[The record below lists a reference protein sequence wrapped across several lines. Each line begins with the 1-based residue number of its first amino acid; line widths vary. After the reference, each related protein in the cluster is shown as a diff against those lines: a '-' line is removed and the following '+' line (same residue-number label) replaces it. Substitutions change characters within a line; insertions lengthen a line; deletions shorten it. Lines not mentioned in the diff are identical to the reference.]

1 MRNQGG
7 ADRLHSR
14 GAGPGSQPVRE
25 PGLARQPLGFERAD
39 LVLVAQ
45 RETDV
50 VEAAQQAVFAERRD
64 FERELG
70 AVGLDHALALQVDRQ
85 PVAGERR
92 DLVEQLRDLR
102 FGEHDRQHAVLEA
115 VVEEDVGIARRD
127 QRAKAVLLQ
136 RPGRVLAARPAAEVL
151 AREQDRRALV
161 ARLVQHE
168 VGVRAARGR
177 VHAGLAVVQVA
188 PLVEQVRAEAG
199 LLDRLEELLRD
210 DRVGVDVLAVQR
222 RDQALVH
229 GEFLHGVSLLI
240 GWGQSKIASQFLVC
254 PAKLHEKRRISTK
267 WPCTAAAAAIAG
279 LTRCVR
285 PPAPWR
291 PSKLRLLVDAQRS
304 PGSSRSAFIARH
316 IEQPGSRHSKP
327 AAVKILSRPSASACA
342 LTTPE
347 PGTTIAS
354 FTFRATFWP
363 SFFTIAAASRRSS
376 IRLLV
381 QLPMNTLSTVMSPI
395 ALFGARPM

>member
-1 MRNQGG
+1 MRDQGG

-50 VEAAQQAVFAERRD
+50 VEAAQQAVFAEQRD

-85 PVAGERR
+85 P
-92 DLVEQLRDLR
+92 
-102 FGEHDRQHAVLEA
+102 AVLEA

-316 IEQPGSRHSKP
+316 MLHPGSRHSKP
-327 AAVKILSRPSASACA
+327 AALKTSCSPSASACA
-342 LTTPE
+342 FTRPE

-354 FTFRATFWP
+354 LMFGATLP
-363 SFFTIAAASRRSS
+363 PTRRTTAAAARRSS
-376 IRLLV
+376 MRLLV
-381 QLPMNTLSTVMSPI
+381 HEPMNTDRKSTRLNS
-395 ALFGARPM
+395 